1 MSAPILVSEKA
12 SLAIYYKRCFGS
24 KQSQNAKAEHTDTG
38 SRIVGRLIAQIPDDD
53 AVPLA
58 LHEGNGKQAVEY
70 MPDSEFSI
78 AIKKLAND
86 VIGAYPMQLSS
97 GKTDIN
103 GKPKRRK
110 LFGLL
115 PI

>member
-1 MSAPILVSEKA
+1 MFLVVN
-12 SLAIYYKRCFGS
+12 RVRGT
-24 KQSQNAKAEHTDTG
+24 KAELTPAQVAE
-38 SRIVGRLIAQIPDDD
+38 IVGRPLIAQIPDDD